1 MIKGCTLGGETACW
15 KEKLDNE
22 LYTINEKY
30 QILEKEL
37 EHSNQ
42 LLEVSKERYHS
53 LEREFHLL
61 KDERDSLLQTV
72 SKSTQKLTLV
82 TDQKEYVLKELNTE
96 LQRRKDL
103 EEEVKQFSI
112 AFTHRQ
118 GSLMSFHS
126 EFKSKIENLRA
137 QNTVSIAKSLGY

>member
-1 MIKGCTLGGETACW
+1 MIKGCALGGETACW

-22 LYTINEKY
+22 LNTINEKY
-30 QILEKEL
+30 QSLEKEL

-72 SKSTQKLTLV
+72 SKSTQKLALV
-82 TDQKEYVLKELNTE
+82 TDQKENVSKELNTE

-103 EEEVKQFSI
+103 EEEVKQFSV
-112 AFTHRQ
+112 AFAHRQ
-118 GSLMSFHS
+118 RSLMSFHS
-126 EFKSKIENLRA
+126 QFKSKIENLRG
-137 QNTVSIAKSLGY
+137 QNPVPIAKSLGY